1 MDLSQAEQLFKKY
14 YDKLIWETIW
24 ARAHLKLWER
34 LESYRTSYLKELK
47 QAPHFFNLTMKAHLD
62 DALLTLSR
70 ILDKSKGDPL
80 TIWKF
85 LNFIEQNKE
94 IFSVKSHIPIT
105 PKVIQEDEQKLE
117 NLKETMDSLK
127 GWRDNVLAHNDR
139 QFYLKG
145 KVISEE
151 YHLQRQQLQEVIDTL
166 FKILNRY
173 SHAYNSS
180 IWREKALGEDDV
192 QNVMD
197 FIRFH
202 IQERKKQIEEL
213 RRQAHDKK

>member
-1 MDLSQAEQLFKKY
+1 M
-14 YDKLIWETIW
+14 
-24 ARAHLKLWER
+24 RAHR
-34 LESYRTSYLKELK
+34 
-47 QAPHFFNLTMKAHLD
+47 D

-94 IFSVKSHIPIT
+94 IFSTQTFCQRMKDNPYYEDRVKSHIPIT
-105 PKVIQEDEQKLE
+105 PKVIQEDRQKLE
-117 NLKETMDSLK
+117 DLKITMDSLK

-145 KVISEE
+145 KIISEE
-151 YHLQRQQLQEVIDTL
+151 YHVQRQQLQEVIDAL

-173 SHAYNSS
+173 SAAYNSS
-180 IWREKALGEDDV
+180 TFLDKFSGEDDV
-192 QNVMD
+192 QYVID
-197 FIRFH
+197 SIRF
-202 IQERKKQIEEL
+202 QKEERKKQLEVWK
-213 RRQAHDKK
+213 RQAHDKG